1 MKNNTKNNIINKARA
16 LFNQH
21 GFGQVTLRMI
31 ANELSMS
38 CGNLNY
44 HFKKREDILEV
55 LYFEMAEVFDKRIES
70 LTETELSIVH
80 LYKEVETSMERMYIY
95 RFFWTD
101 IYNILRINPTIKEH
115 FQSVYEQR
123 IQGCLFLFQ
132 AFQAE
137 GLLQAE
143 KYKKEQQQ
151 LAEQLIHFGNT
162 WWYGTAL
169 YAPNLTE
176 NIRKGANQY
185 LAILYPYLTH
195 KGQEELRGI
204 MPQFFAE

>member
-1 MKNNTKNNIINKARA
+1 
-16 LFNQH
+16 
-21 GFGQVTLRMI
+21 
-31 ANELSMS
+31 MS

-55 LYFEMAEVFDKRIES
+55 LYFEMAEVFDKRIET
-70 LTETELSIVH
+70 LAETELSIAH
-80 LYKEVETSMERMYIY
+80 LYKEVKTSMERMYTD

-101 IYNILRINPTIKEH
+101 IYNILRINPIIKEH

-132 AFQAE
+132 AFQTQ
-137 GLLQAE
+137 GLLGVE

-169 YAPNLTE
+169 YAPNSAE
-176 NIRKGANQY
+176 NIRKGTNQY
-185 LAILYPYLTH
+185 VAILYPYLTE
-195 KGQEELRGI
+195 KGQEELRAI
-204 MPQFFAE
+204 MPQFFAKKEKCKKQLPDFQIIAFYIF

>member
-1 MKNNTKNNIINKARA
+1 MKNNTKKNIIDKARA
-16 LFNQH
+16 LFNQY

-55 LYFEMAEVFDKRIES
+55 LYFEMAEVFDKRIETLAQS
-70 LTETELSIVH
+70 ELSIAH
-80 LYKEVETSMERMYIY
+80 LYKEVKTSMERMYTY

-101 IYNILRINPTIKEH
+101 IYNILRINSTIKEH

-132 AFQAE
+132 AFQTQ
-137 GLLQAE
+137 GLLGVE
-143 KYKKEQQQ
+143 NYKKEQQQ
-151 LAEQLIHFGNT
+151 LAEKMIHFGNT
-162 WWYGTAL
+162 WWYVTAL
-169 YAPNLTE
+169 YSPNSAG
-176 NIRKGANQY
+176 NIRKGTNQY
-185 LAILYPYLTH
+185 VAILYPYLTP
-195 KGQEELRGI
+195 KGQEELRAI
-204 MPQFFAE
+204 MPQFFAG